1 MLAPFVSS
9 LCRAF
14 NSLWFAFG
22 KVSGRFTD
30 IFDGRCQL
38 PEFFWRKT
46 LNQKRDAIKH
56 FRLDLNF
63 FTVLKSFLNIYMI
76 ITSTFF
82 STSLQPASSS
92 NIPKIFSTMLF
103 FFQSSFEPHSSSL
116 KSIKSFPWK
125 TKAFLHGSFNLF
137 QLFLFSAS
145 KASHQLQWSFAL
157 ADYSISSKEHALPFK
172 AFQSVT
178 SSSLTCYLQ
187 DCPHAR

>member
-14 NSLWFAFG
+14 NSLWFDFG

-56 FRLDLNF
+56 FRLNLSF

-92 NIPKIFSTMLF
+92 DIPKIFSTMLF

-116 KSIKSFPWK
+116 KSIKSFSLENKSFLTWK
-125 TKAFLHGSFNLF
+125 LQSCSAFPLF
-137 QLFLFSAS
+137 CF
-145 KASHQLQWSFAL
+145 KSFA
-157 ADYSISSKEHALPFK
+157 S
-172 AFQSVT
+172 T
-178 SSSLTCYLQ
+178 SMKLRTCGL
-187 DCPHAR
+187 